1 MKKQSVLRLL
11 FLLPA
16 LAAFFVCYAHKPES
30 TSPNNNDPLDCPL
43 PPPAWLIV
51 TNLTPT
57 SVSLEWEPPSA
68 FTFFKVEGYDLTT
81 STALTTYYTT
91 ANVQTYNGLT
101 PNHNYRFSVSGSA
114 CQNGPYGDTI
124 SLERRTPQIIIIEKI
139 VGFQNACSP
148 SSTPTP
154 PSLNTPYVFCVDES
168 GTDGIPLSNG
178 VIGRVGYNDDEF
190 HFGMGGMGTTLH
202 IGYAFS
208 VSNTFHITQVSSSH
222 AACYYNNG
230 SGNVELFTI
239 SYLNGGTVSSPWITT
254 RIVFG
259 TNCQSFTFC
268 NNTCPE
274 NRFLVT
280 EDDVEANYM
289 DESGQEIILA
299 DQSPTDV
306 PVRVAPN
313 PFGRLTTLTYEL
325 TEPEATEI
333 SLYDPTGRL
342 VTSLGNMEQQAPG
355 QYEISI
361 DGSSLPNGVYFL
373 QVQTAGKRE
382 VFHLVKQE

>member
-11 FLLPA
+11 ILLPA
-16 LAAFFVCYAHKPES
+16 LAAFFVCYGNTPES
-30 TSPNNNDPLDCPL
+30 TPSTNNDPLDCPL

-101 PNHNYRFSVSGSA
+101 PNHDYRFSVSGSA

-124 SLERRTPQIIIIEKI
+124 QLEQQTPNIIIIEKI
-139 VGFQNACSP
+139 VGFENACSP
-148 SSTPTP
+148 STTPTP
-154 PSLNTPYVFCVDES
+154 PSLNTPYTFCVAET
-168 GTDGIPLSNG
+168 GTDYIPLSNG
-178 VIGRVGYNDDEF
+178 VIGRVGYNDQVF
-190 HFGMGGMGTTLH
+190 HFGMGKANNDLH
-202 IGYAFS
+202 IGYAFA
-208 VSNTFHITQVSSSH
+208 VSSTFHFTLSNYSNAI
-222 AACYYNNG
+222 CYFNNG

-239 SYLNGGTVSSPWITT
+239 SYLNSGTVTSPYITA

-259 TNCQSFTFC
+259 TNCQSFTYC
-268 NNTCPE
+268 NNSCPRGGKE
-274 NRFLVT
+274 NT
-280 EDDVEANYM
+280 EADVEAAYM
-289 DESGQEIILA
+289 DESGQETILTE
-299 DQSPTDV
+299 QSPADA

-313 PFGRLTTLTYEL
+313 PFSRFTTLTYEL
-325 TEPEATEI
+325 TEPDATEI
-333 SLYDPTGRL
+333 NLYDPTGRL
-342 VTSLGNMEQQAPG
+342 VTRVGTMEQQVPG
-355 QYEISI
+355 QYEIRI
-361 DGSSLPNGVYFL
+361 DGASLPNGVYFL

-382 VFHLVKQE
+382 IFQLVKQE